1 MLEETLIRENATK
14 KIAKRNIPGS
24 MVTPPVTLANPNP
37 ADDKTTTANGSEE
50 KKDIEL
56 KSFDVVKSPSNTEGG
71 SPSTKLGEGAS
82 PTPREL
88 NRMSSS
94 VNMVPR
100 EQYDALK
107 AKFIE
112 NETAAKK
119 RLESIDTLEAQIKH
133 REDQMM
139 EMERVFNGRLDDM
152 QVKMDKQ
159 EREAKDRASVIRMEV
174 KEAHELKKKE
184 VQKMQDNID
193 EINNELK
200 EVRDKRDMLYDEK
213 YQVEAVVDEQKDKI
227 DKLE

>member
-1 MLEETLIRENATK
+1 
-14 KIAKRNIPGS
+14 
-24 MVTPPVTLANPNP
+24 
-37 ADDKTTTANGSEE
+37 
-50 KKDIEL
+50 
-56 KSFDVVKSPSNTEGG
+56 
-71 SPSTKLGEGAS
+71 
-82 PTPREL
+82 
-88 NRMSSS
+88 
-94 VNMVPR
+94 
-100 EQYDALK
+100 
-107 AKFIE
+107 
-112 NETAAKK
+112 
-119 RLESIDTLEAQIKH
+119 
-133 REDQMM
+133 MM

-227 DKLE
+227 EKLE